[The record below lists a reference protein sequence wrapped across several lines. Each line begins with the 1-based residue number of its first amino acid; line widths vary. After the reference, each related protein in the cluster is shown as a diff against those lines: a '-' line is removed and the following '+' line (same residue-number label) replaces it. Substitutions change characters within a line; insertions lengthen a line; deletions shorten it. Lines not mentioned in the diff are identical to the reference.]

1 MRKQFVKTLERLF
14 FKEKKLFL
22 LLGDIGVYG
31 FRNIFKKYPD
41 RCLNIGVMEQ
51 SSVGFAAGLSK
62 TNMIP
67 VYHTIA
73 PFMVERAYEQ
83 LKIDF
88 GYQKLRGNFVSVG
101 GSYDYTAL
109 GPTHHCPAD
118 INLLSN
124 IPNFQIIVPGTS
136 SEFNQLFK
144 QTYQNYFPKYFR
156 ISSTENSDSYNVEFG
171 KANQIQKG
179 KKATVIICGPT
190 LNFVK
195 SSLKNLDVNILYYT
209 TVVPFDIKTLEKNIK
224 NSEKKIIIIEPFYS
238 GAVLNEVSVLQNKY
252 SLLISSVSVPRKFIN
267 GYGFKKNLDD
277 KFFNTKKIL
286 NLIKII
292 LDQ

>member
-1 MRKQFVKTLERLF
+1 MRKQFVKTLEGLF
-14 FKEKKLFL
+14 LKEKKLFL
-22 LLGDIGVYG
+22 LLGDIGVFG
-31 FRNIFKKYPD
+31 FRNIFRKYPD
-41 RCLNIGVMEQ
+41 RCLNVGVMEQ
-51 SSVGFAAGLSK
+51 SSISFAAGLSK

-118 INLLSN
+118 INLISN
-124 IPNFQIIVPGTS
+124 IPNFQVIVPGTS

-156 ISSTENSDSYNVEFG
+156 LSSTENSESYNVEFG
-171 KANQIQKG
+171 KANQVQKG

-209 TVVPFDIKTLEKNIK
+209 TVIPFDIKILEKNIK

-238 GAVLNEVSVLQNKY
+238 GALLNELSILQNKY
-252 SLLISSVSVPRKFIN
+252 PLLISSVSVPRKFIN

-277 KFFNTKKIL
+277 NFFNTKKIL
-286 NLIKII
+286 KLIKII
-292 LDQ
+292 LDK

>member
-1 MRKQFVKTLERLF
+1 MRKQFVKTLEGLF
-14 FKEKKLFL
+14 LKEKKLFL
-22 LLGDIGVYG
+22 LLGDIGVFG
-31 FRNIFKKYPD
+31 FRNIFRKYPD

-51 SSVGFAAGLSK
+51 SSISFAAGLSK

-118 INLLSN
+118 INLISN
-124 IPNFQIIVPGTS
+124 IPNFQVIVPGTS

-156 ISSTENSDSYNVEFG
+156 LSSTENSESYNVEFG
-171 KANQIQKG
+171 KANQVQKG

-209 TVVPFDIKTLEKNIK
+209 TVIPFDIKILEKNIK

-238 GAVLNEVSVLQNKY
+238 GALLNELSILQNKY
-252 SLLISSVSVPRKFIN
+252 PLLISSVSVPRKFIN

-277 KFFNTKKIL
+277 NFFNTKKIL
-286 NLIKII
+286 KLIKII
-292 LDQ
+292 LDK